1 MAGPIRELVTVLLD
15 EVLRQAQDL
24 GFFGPGEMW
33 RHREHAAAFVALV
46 REELGAQP
54 PDRFLDLGSG
64 GGLPGLVLAE
74 ALPDTPGT
82 LLDSQHRRTA
92 FLERAVAEL
101 GWEDR
106 ITVANARA
114 EDAARDPAHRGRY
127 GLVVARSFAGP
138 GITAECAVGFLIAG
152 GRLIVSE
159 PPISEATTAEDPTGE
174 APTPPVSVRWD
185 SAGLTQLGFEPPTPR
200 ITSGSGATVAILST
214 ASGPLDR
221 WPRRPGIP
229 KKRPLW

>member
-1 MAGPIRELVTVLLD
+1 MLLD

-24 GFFGPGEMW
+24 GFFGPREI
-33 RHREHAAAFVALV
+33 RRLREHAEALAALV
-46 REELGAQP
+46 RQELGAEALG
-54 PDRFLDLGSG
+54 RFLDLGSG

-74 ALPDTPGT
+74 AFPDTPGT

-114 EDAARDPAHRGRY
+114 EDAARDPEHRGRY
-127 GLVVARSFAGP
+127 GLVVARSFAGAAV
-138 GITAECAVGFLIAG
+138 TAECAVGFLSAG

-159 PPISEATTAEDPTGE
+159 PP
-174 APTPPVSVRWD
+174 TPVPARWD
-185 SAGLTQLGFEPPTPR
+185 TAGLAQLGFDPPTPR
-200 ITSGSGATVAILST
+200 IASRSGATIAILRT
-214 ASGPLDR
+214 PAGPLDR

-229 KKRPLW
+229 NKRPLW

>member
-1 MAGPIRELVTVLLD
+1 MLLD

-24 GFFGPGEMW
+24 GFLGPGEPG

-74 ALPDTPGT
+74 AFPDTPGT

-92 FLERAVAEL
+92 FLEQAVAGL

-138 GITAECAVGFLIAG
+138 GITAECAVGFLSAG

-159 PPISEATTAEDPTGE
+159 PPTAVP
-174 APTPPVSVRWD
+174 ARWD
-185 SAGLTQLGFEPPTPR
+185 PVGLARLGFEPPTPR
-200 ITSGSGATVAILST
+200 ITSQPGATIAILST
-214 ASGPLDR
+214 AAGPLDR

-229 KKRPLW
+229 AKRPLW

>member
-138 GITAECAVGFLIAG
+138 GITAECAVGFLSAG

-159 PPISEATTAEDPTGE
+159 PPISEAPTL
-174 APTPPVSVRWD
+174 PVLVRWD
-185 SAGLTQLGFEPPTPR
+185 PAGLAQLGFEPPTPR
-200 ITSGSGATVAILST
+200 IASRSGATVAILST